1 MKRRALF
8 LDRDGV
14 INIDK
19 GYVYRKEDIEFV
31 DGVFELVRMAK
42 SLGYV
47 VIVVTNQ
54 AGIGRGY
61 YSTEQF
67 WALMEWISERFRQN
81 GGALDGTH
89 FCPDHPIYG
98 VGEYKRESFCRKP
111 APGMLLSAIRDWDID
126 KGKSILIGDKMS
138 DIQAGNTAG
147 VGVNLLFN
155 PAAEENYQPV
165 IHHLSQA
172 KMFLSSSAFI
182 VPE

>member
-14 INIDK
+14 VNIDK
-19 GYVYRKEDIEFV
+19 GYVYRKKDIEFV
-31 DGVFELVRMAK
+31 DGIFDLVRLAK
-42 SLGYV
+42 SLDYL

-67 WALMEWISERFRQN
+67 WSLMEWISERFCRY
-81 GGALDGTH
+81 GGALDGTY

-98 VGEYKRESFCRKP
+98 VGEYKRASLCRKP

-126 KGKSILIGDKMS
+126 EGKSILIGDKIS

-155 PAAEENYQPV
+155 LQGEENYQPV

-172 KMFLSSSAFI
+172 KVFLSSSAFI
-182 VPE
+182 VPA